1 MIEVA
6 PDFCEPFVGW
16 RVWLVADEGD
26 ELRLRSVVFSVP
38 WPTREPMTASCLR
51 RRVNVLPWRRQAPH
65 EAPLARCDCG
75 IYGSTLDRIR
85 GYLDGRFDG
94 KRVHRVLGRVSLW
107 GTVVE
112 CAWGW
117 RASLAYPERIYV
129 PAWTARSGLPPEEV
143 ALSLTDYG
151 VPIELLDGVPPEHA
165 VEQLAA

>member
-1 MIEVA
+1 VIA
-6 PDFCEPFVGW
+6 PDYCEPFVGW
-16 RVWLVADEGD
+16 RVWLVADDGD

-38 WPTREPMTASCLR
+38 WPAREPMTASCLR

-143 ALSLTDYG
+143 ALSLTEYG
-151 VPIELLDGVPPEHA
+151 VPIELLDGIPPEHA